1 MIAPVHEKAGL
12 GTPPQEYHN
21 NCPECINNAIKMEV
35 KREKSTLDEFC
46 LKMKSLVEQQEDHLV
61 RAVTCRGEYRLHSAF
76 KQFEMDPLQWFDHN
90 ESFRANHMQKLRNAA
105 CKYMKKLA

>member
-12 GTPPQEYHN
+12 ESPPQEYHN
-21 NCPECINNAIKMEV
+21 NCPECINNVIKMEV
-35 KREKSTLDEFC
+35 KREKSTLEEFC

-76 KQFEMDPLQWFDHN
+76 KQFEMDPLHWFDHN
-90 ESFRANHMQKLRNAA
+90 ESFHANHMQKLRNAA
-105 CKYMKKLA
+105 YC